1 MNKAG
6 QNIRIVKKSGT
17 FLYHIKAVC
26 FSTSAGRNFKCELML
41 RIDTGKTSMLKL
53 KIYDK
58 EDMLNPIYMKDVI
71 NNTLIEPEF

>member
-1 MNKAG
+1 
-6 QNIRIVKKSGT
+6 
-17 FLYHIKAVC
+17 
-26 FSTSAGRNFKCELML
+26 
-41 RIDTGKTSMLKL
+41 MLKL